1 MKHMVKVFIRYS
13 VSLIL
18 ICLADYFLFD
28 EQTYFKNAILV
39 ALVYLGTY
47 SYNEYM
53 GRSKAVNEV
62 N

>member
-1 MKHMVKVFIRYS
+1 MNNMVKVFMRYS

-18 ICLADYFLFD
+18 ICLADFLLFD

-47 SYNEYM
+47 SYHEYM
-53 GRSKAVNEV
+53 GRSKAANEV